1 MSQSKPIKVM
11 IVDDH
16 PVVRNGLVAM
26 LYPFDDLEVVG
37 EADGGREALAKCRES
52 LPDVILMDML
62 MPDMDGV
69 STTIAVLDQYPTVK
83 IVVLS
88 SFSDEE
94 SVQKALDA
102 GATGYLLKNIPIDT
116 LAGAIRTAYAGQPII
131 APEATQSLLQAMA
144 REQQPGHDLSRRER
158 EVLALVVEGLSNPEI
173 AKRLSISLATARNHV
188 SACLSKLGAANR
200 AQAAAMAVKYQVTP
214 E

>member
-1 MSQSKPIKVM
+1 
-11 IVDDH
+11 
-16 PVVRNGLVAM
+16 
-26 LYPFDDLEVVG
+26 
-37 EADGGREALAKCRES
+37 
-52 LPDVILMDML
+52 LMDML

-94 SVQKALDA
+94 LVQKALDA

-116 LAGAIRTAYAGQPII
+116 LAEAIRTAYAGQPIF

-158 EVLALVVEGLSNPEI
+158 EVLALVVEGLSNAEI